1 MKTVVAIYTGQ
12 GLAEPL
18 KEVFQSLIPD
28 CRLVTIVDDSLIY
41 DVVQAGEVTP
51 AVSQR
56 LIQYYKNGVDIGA
69 DVIFNTCSSV
79 GEVADRARDMIAV
92 PIVKIDED
100 MAREAVSQ
108 YERIGVLATLPTT
121 LEPTIR
127 LIRKQAVLLGKEVA
141 IVDGLAV
148 GAYDALVSGK
158 PQEHDRI
165 LLETAERVASEAD
178 VLVLAQGSMARMEEK
193 LSKFG
198 KPVLSSPRRGVM
210 AIKKMLEKSQK

>member
-28 CRLVTIVDDSLIY
+28 CRLVTIIDDSLIY

-56 LIQYYKNGVDIGA
+56 LIQYYKHGEEIGA

-79 GEVADRARDMIAV
+79 GEVVDQARGTIDV

-100 MAREAVSQ
+100 MAYEAVSQ
-108 YERIGVLATLPTT
+108 YERIAVLATLPTT

-127 LIRKQAVLLGKEVA
+127 LIRKQAELLGREVS

-165 LLETAERVASEAD
+165 LLETAERVAMEAD

-193 LSKFG
+193 LSTFG
-198 KPVLSSPRRGVM
+198 KPVLSSPKRGVM
-210 AIKKMLEKSQK
+210 AIKKLLEQSGK